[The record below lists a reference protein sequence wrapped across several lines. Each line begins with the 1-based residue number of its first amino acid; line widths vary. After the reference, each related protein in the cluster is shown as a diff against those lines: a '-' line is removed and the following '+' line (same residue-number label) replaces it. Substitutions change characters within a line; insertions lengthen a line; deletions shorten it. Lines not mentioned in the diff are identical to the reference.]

1 MTSLVDISVAVIGW
15 IGSLALVAAYFLVAR
30 GVWAGDSLKYNAL
43 NMSGAILLII
53 NCAYV
58 NAWPSAVAN
67 LFFLAVGVYTVI
79 TVKRAYMKQL
89 AKRQAAKLRRRNS
102 ELDLAGSRLKSV
114 QNTAD
119 ACPAKILAGQ
129 FFMVGQIGL
138 ETYTDLKLAPP
149 GQLLHLL
156 TLKPGAQ
163 TS

>member
-67 LFFLAVGVYTVI
+67 LFFLAVGVVATASL
-79 TVKRAYMKQL
+79 TC
-89 AKRQAAKLRRRNS
+89 RQ
-102 ELDLAGSRLKSV
+102 
-114 QNTAD
+114 
-119 ACPAKILAGQ
+119 PPKI
-129 FFMVGQIGL
+129 
-138 ETYTDLKLAPP
+138 YSK
-149 GQLLHLL
+149 H
-156 TLKPGAQ
+156 
-163 TS
+163 S

>member
-43 NMSGAILLII
+43 NMSGAVLLII

-67 LFFLAVGVYTVI
+67 LFFLAVGVYTVV

-102 ELDLAGSRLKSV
+102 ELDLPV
-114 QNTAD
+114 TA
-119 ACPAKILAGQ
+119 
-129 FFMVGQIGL
+129 
-138 ETYTDLKLAPP
+138 
-149 GQLLHLL
+149 
-156 TLKPGAQ
+156 
-163 TS
+163 

>member
-1 MTSLVDISVAVIGW
+1 LLFTSNTRKNICVTSLVDISVAVIGW

-102 ELDLAGSRLKSV
+102 ELDLPVAAQKTRKKPRGRPPPKKWGGGSFLWLGK
-114 QNTAD
+114 
-119 ACPAKILAGQ
+119 
-129 FFMVGQIGL
+129 
-138 ETYTDLKLAPP
+138 
-149 GQLLHLL
+149 
-156 TLKPGAQ
+156 
-163 TS
+163 